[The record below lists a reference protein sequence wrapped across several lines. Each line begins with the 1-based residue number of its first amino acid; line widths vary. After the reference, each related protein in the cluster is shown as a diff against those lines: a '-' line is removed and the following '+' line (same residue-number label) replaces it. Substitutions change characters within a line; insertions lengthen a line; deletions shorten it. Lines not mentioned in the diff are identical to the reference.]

1 MMESINMDD
10 INELIKVSRMSSPE
24 LPPERFLNLIRYAP
38 VPDELNTWSGIIDLN
53 QDFRA
58 KVSETLYLDFSSR
71 DISLIRFIVEQDTL
85 SRSSYAG
92 GDIVLSS
99 YMLFSL
105 GNVEDVFRLFKAKSS
120 GGMDTWIAMDPYLL
134 FGAGIEETQRY
145 LQDVDDEE
153 SRNILHFI
161 EEDFL
166 PCYDTD
172 LDRYRKGMEQ
182 YYSPLKK

>member
-1 MMESINMDD
+1 MESINTDD
-10 INELIKVSRMSSPE
+10 IEELIKISRENSPE
-24 LPPERFLNLIRYAP
+24 LPPEKFLDLIRYVP
-38 VPDELNTWSGIIDLN
+38 VPDERNTWSGISDVN
-53 QDFRA
+53 EGFRA
-58 KVSETLYLDFSSR
+58 KVSETLYLDFTSR

-99 YMLFSL
+99 YMLFRL
-105 GNVEDVFRLFKAKSS
+105 GEVEDVFRLFKAKSS

-134 FGAGIEETQRY
+134 FGAGIEQTRRY

-153 SRNILHFI
+153 SRKILRFL

-166 PCYDTD
+166 PYYDPD
-172 LDRYRKGMEQ
+172 LDRYRKGMEE
-182 YYSPLKK
+182 YYAPLKK

>member
-1 MMESINMDD
+1 MESINMDD
-10 INELIKVSRMSSPE
+10 VKKLIKVSRVNSPD
-24 LPPERFLNLIRYAP
+24 LPPEKFLDLIRYAP
-38 VPDELNTWSGIIDLN
+38 VPDTRNTWSGIGDVN
-53 QDFRA
+53 ERFRA
-58 KVSETLYLDFSSR
+58 KVSEMLYLDFASR

-99 YMLFSL
+99 YMLFRL

-134 FGAGIEETQRY
+134 FGAGIEETQQY

-153 SRNILHFI
+153 SRKILRFM

-166 PCYDTD
+166 PYYDPD

-182 YYSPLKK
+182 YYAPLKK

>member
-1 MMESINMDD
+1 MEPINTDVID
-10 INELIKVSRMSSPE
+10 ELIKVSRMNSPE
-24 LPPERFLNLIRYAP
+24 LPPERFLDLIRYAP
-38 VPDELNTWSGIIDLN
+38 VADERNTWSGISDVN
-53 QDFRA
+53 EHFRA
-58 KVSETLYLDFSSR
+58 KVSETLYLDFTSR

-145 LQDVDDEE
+145 LQDIDDEE
-153 SRNILHFI
+153 SRQILRFM

-166 PCYDTD
+166 PSYDPD

-182 YYSPLKK
+182 YYAPLRK

>member
-1 MMESINMDD
+1 MESINMDD
-10 INELIKVSRMSSPE
+10 VEELIKVSRVNSPE
-24 LPPERFLNLIRYAP
+24 LPPEQFLDLIRYAP
-38 VPDELNTWSGIIDLN
+38 VPDERNTWSGISDVN
-53 QDFRA
+53 VDFRT
-58 KVSETLYLDFSSR
+58 KVSETLYLEFTSH

-134 FGAGIEETQRY
+134 FGAGIEETQQY
-145 LQDVDDEE
+145 LQDIDDEE
-153 SRNILHFI
+153 SRQILRFM

-166 PCYDTD
+166 PYYDPD
-172 LDRYRKGMEQ
+172 LEHYKIGMEQ
-182 YYSPLKK
+182 YYAPLKK

>member
-1 MMESINMDD
+1 MEPINTDVID
-10 INELIKVSRMSSPE
+10 ELIKVSRINSPE
-24 LPPERFLNLIRYAP
+24 LPPERFLDLIRYTP
-38 VPDELNTWSGIIDLN
+38 VPDEQNTWSGISDVN
-53 QDFRA
+53 EDFRA

-85 SRSSYAG
+85 SRSVYAG

-145 LQDVDDEE
+145 LQHIDDEE
-153 SRNILHFI
+153 SRQILRFM
-161 EEDFL
+161 EEHFL
-166 PCYDTD
+166 PHYDPD
-172 LDRYRKGMEQ
+172 LDHYRKGMEQ
-182 YYSPLKK
+182 YYAPLKK

>member
-1 MMESINMDD
+1 MDD
-10 INELIKVSRMSSPE
+10 IYELIKVSRMNSPD
-24 LPPERFLNLIRYAP
+24 LPPKRFLDLIQYAP
-38 VPDELNTWSGIIDLN
+38 VADERNTWSGISDVN
-53 QDFRA
+53 EHFRT
-58 KVSETLYLDFSSR
+58 KVSETLYLNFTSR

-153 SRNILHFI
+153 SRQILRFI
-161 EEDFL
+161 EKDFL
-166 PCYDTD
+166 PYYDPD
-172 LDRYRKGMEQ
+172 LDQYRKGMEQ